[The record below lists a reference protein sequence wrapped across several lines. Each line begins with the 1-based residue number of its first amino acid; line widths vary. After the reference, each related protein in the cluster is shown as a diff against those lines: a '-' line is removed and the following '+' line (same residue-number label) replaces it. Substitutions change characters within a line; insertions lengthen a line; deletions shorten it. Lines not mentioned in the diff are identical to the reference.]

1 MSKEQ
6 ASASSASQPSTIS
19 ASSAPAIS
27 ACIIARDEAHRLP
40 DCLASVA
47 FCDEVVV
54 VDSGSTDATVKIA
67 VTAGARVIEQPWL
80 GFSAQRNVALDHARG
95 DWVLEIDADERV
107 TPALSAEIVLFLA
120 DPDSAVDMGALP
132 LRNVFLGRPLG
143 PSAKY
148 PEYRRRL
155 IRRGAYRH
163 DEDRTVHEALVPHGS
178 VHPFTYD
185 LEHLL
190 AENLREALADAWRY
204 ARLEAGQMQSPL
216 TFSTFA
222 RGALIRPPT
231 KFVYRLLVDGGW
243 RDGWRGMGKI
253 AIDCAIDMIVW
264 FRHLLGR
271 RGERLGHSGVQA
283 SVHYGATNFRAGAP
297 RVVGVASGHDAH
309 ARAVAWLEVVGASGA
324 DVVLLSDT
332 ADCDLAVPAGTEVR
346 TAESLRVRRIPRRM
360 GPLALIRALDA
371 EEQLRTIDSV
381 IAFGPRARR
390 LLHAVPPG
398 LRGAVRDFDENSDPQ
413 TIWRRVKLRL
423 AGPTRASGDSGPLSL
438 GTSKDID

>member
-1 MSKEQ
+1 MSERR
-6 ASASSASQPSTIS
+6 PPTL
-19 ASSAPAIS
+19 S

-95 DWVLEIDADERV
+95 DWVLEIDADERL

-120 DPDSAVDMGALP
+120 DPDCAVDMGALP
-132 LRNVFLGRPLG
+132 LRNIFLGRPLG

-163 DEDRTVHEALVPHGS
+163 DEDRTVHEALVPHGP

-204 ARLEAGQMQSPL
+204 ARLEAGQMQSTL

-271 RGERLGHSGVQA
+271 RGEELGRSGVGA
-283 SVHYGATNFRAGAP
+283 SLHYGATNFRAGSP
-297 RVVGVASGHDAH
+297 RVLGAACGDDAH
-309 ARAVAWLEVVGASGA
+309 ARALAWLQDVGASGA
-324 DVVLLSDT
+324 DVALLSDVT
-332 ADCDLAVPAGTEVR
+332 DR
-346 TAESLRVRRIPRRM
+346 TARTGDCGTRTARVRVRRLAPAM
-360 GPLALIRALDA
+360 GPLRLIRALDA
-371 EEQLRTIDSV
+371 EEQLRTIDAV
-381 IAFGPRARR
+381 VAFGFRARM
-390 LLHAVPPG
+390 LMHAVPPA
-398 LRGAVRDFDENSDPQ
+398 LRGAVRGIDEGSDARTVCQ
-413 TIWRRVKLRL
+413 EIKLRL
-423 AGPTRASGDSGPLSL
+423 RSQSDVCKDSLAGSL
-438 GTSKDID
+438 VAPQDGN